1 MKEIT
6 LQTQKTVVT
15 TVCPEMSSKT
25 FGSGD
30 VEVYATPMMVA
41 LMEQAAKEA
50 LAPFL
55 DEGETSVGIA
65 MSITHAAATPIGM
78 QVEATAKSV
87 AIDRRIITFDVSA
100 QDACGMIG
108 KGTHQRCVV
117 KAASFL
123 ERTQQKLSK

>member
-15 TVCPEMSSKT
+15 TVCPEMSANT
-25 FGSGD
+25 IGSGD

-65 MSITHAAATPIGM
+65 MSITHDAATPIGM
-78 QVEATAKSV
+78 QVEATAKIV

-100 QDACGMIG
+100 QDACA
-108 KGTHQRCVV
+108 VW
-117 KAASFL
+117 
-123 ERTQQKLSK
+123 